1 MVQTALSFH
10 LQTWVVSYRNT
21 DLPEYSGNFWTSC
34 SAVVTQFK
42 KVEDKKSTILR
53 FNKHNRSI
61 EQSQTKQNNTFLSY

>member
-1 MVQTALSFH
+1 MVQTVLGFH
-10 LQTWVVSYRNT
+10 LQTWMASYHNS

-34 SAVVTQFK
+34 SAVVTQDK

-61 EQSQTKQNNTFLSY
+61 EQKNNKTTHC